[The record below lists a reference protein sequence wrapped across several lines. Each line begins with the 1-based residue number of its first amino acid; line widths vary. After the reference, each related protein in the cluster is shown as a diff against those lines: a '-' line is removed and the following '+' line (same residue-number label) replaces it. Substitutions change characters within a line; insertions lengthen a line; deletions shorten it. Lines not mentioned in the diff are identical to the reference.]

1 MKIIDTTVNEADKFK
16 RYDGN
21 TIDKSKQHILLRID
35 KNRNGESDGLILYEI
50 DGASG
55 LLREKCYVGYVYQGI
70 LGD

>member
-21 TIDKSKQHILLRID
+21 TIDKSKQHILLRIA
-35 KNRNGESDGLILYEI
+35 KNRNGQSDGMILYEI

-55 LLREKCYVGYVYQGI
+55 IMREKCYVDYCYMGM